1 MGRSVSERSVSERS
15 VSERSVSERNIN
27 APSCESQ
34 QKLELRSTLCAQL
47 CALSSVRSTLCAAAA
62 CSHRQGGKDHT
73 TDKKKSAQSAMMAP
87 CDPNGPTPAPE
98 MNKNISQ

>member
-1 MGRSVSERSVSERS
+1 MGSVSERSVSERS
-15 VSERSVSERNIN
+15 ASSVSVSERNIN

-34 QKLELRSTLCAQL
+34 QKLELRSALCAQL
-47 CALSSVRSTLCAAAA
+47 CALKLCALYAVRSTLCAAAA

-87 CDPNGPTPAPE
+87 CDPNGPNPAP
-98 MNKNISQ
+98 K